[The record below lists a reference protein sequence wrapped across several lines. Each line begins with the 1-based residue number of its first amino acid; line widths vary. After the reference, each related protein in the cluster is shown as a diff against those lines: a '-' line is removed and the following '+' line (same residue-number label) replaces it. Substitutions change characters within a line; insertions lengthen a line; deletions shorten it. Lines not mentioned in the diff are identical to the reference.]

1 MKLGFD
7 QCLFSKRQERNTRIS
22 GIIAKLFRIK
32 AKIVSFA

>member
-1 MKLGFD
+1 MKLGFTT
-7 QCLFSKRQERNTRIS
+7 CLFTKRKQRNTRIS